1 MIHTIAPA
9 FSSAKLGF
17 LTRGIQSEFKTRREA
32 TKMSIQKALRGGI
45 AVCLFAALVAAGSD
59 TGKPVSVNGYVLDSA
74 CAFTKDLKKP
84 ISAQCAQA
92 CARAG
97 SPLVILG
104 DNGTIYWPIADTTP
118 STGQNERLLPF
129 AGQRVTAS
137 GKTYAR
143 GGSTAMVIEKIAGET
158 AQK

>member
-1 MIHTIAPA
+1 MNI
-9 FSSAKLGF
+9 
-17 LTRGIQSEFKTRREA
+17 R
-32 TKMSIQKALRGGI
+32 KAI
-45 AVCLFAALVAAGSD
+45 TAVVAVCVFAVLLAAASD
-59 TGKPVSVNGYVLDSA
+59 VGKSISVNGYVLDSA

-92 CARAG
+92 CAKAG

-118 STGQNERLLPF
+118 SAGQNEKLLPF
-129 AGQRVTAS
+129 AGQRVMAS
-137 GKTYAR
+137 GKVYAR
-143 GGSTAMVIEKIAGET
+143 GGSTAMVIEKIAAEA

>member
-1 MIHTIAPA
+1 MN
-9 FSSAKLGF
+9 
-17 LTRGIQSEFKTRREA
+17 
-32 TKMSIQKALRGGI
+32 IQKALRGGI

-59 TGKPVSVNGYVLDSA
+59 AGKPVSVNGYVLDSA

-92 CARAG
+92 CGRAG

-118 STGQNERLLPF
+118 STGQNEKLLPF

-143 GGSTAMVIEKIAGET
+143 GGSTAMVIDKIANET

>member
-1 MIHTIAPA
+1 MN
-9 FSSAKLGF
+9 
-17 LTRGIQSEFKTRREA
+17 
-32 TKMSIQKALRGGI
+32 IQKALRGGI

-59 TGKPVSVNGYVLDSA
+59 AGKLVSVNGYVLDSA

-84 ISAQCAQA
+84 ISAECAQA

-104 DNGTIYWPIADTTP
+104 DNGTIYLPIADTTP
-118 STGQNERLLPF
+118 SSGQNQRLLPF

-143 GGSTAMVIEKIAGET
+143 GGSTAMVIEKIAAET